1 MKNIAIVQ
9 FPGSNTERETSMACK
24 RVGLNPIDFLWNE
37 KKASLSDFD
46 GYIIIGGFSYEDR
59 SRAGILAALDP
70 IIEMIKLESEKGKPV
85 LGICNG
91 AQILVESG
99 LVPGI
104 NNYNISIALSKNKR
118 IFNNEVLGVGYYN
131 NWSNLKMI
139 VDSKRSAFTRHFKKN
154 ELFNAP
160 FAHGEGR
167 FIINNDLLK
176 KMIENQQVLFQY
188 CNNDGDTINE
198 FPTNPNGSVFNIS
211 AVSNLNGN
219 IMAMMPHPERTIN
232 GDKIFSSMKEFIEK
246 KNPVFSTDINLKPNS
261 LKIKKYIK
269 PKKHLEL
276 IISTIITDNESVSVQ
291 KKLNQLNCNISISK
305 QIHWEI
311 QIEKQSESI
320 LSEIIES
327 GELFNSNKEFL
338 TKVNNKEK
346 NYKFLIREK
355 DDIYARLKFESLKNR
370 FEINEILS
378 LKHGVLWTISSKLT
392 NFESEIQ
399 KVLDTNILLNP
410 LGQECYEITN

>member
-24 RVGLNPIDFLWNE
+24 RVGLNPIDLMWNE
-37 KKASLSDFD
+37 KISRSSNFD
-46 GYIIIGGFSYEDR
+46 GYIIVGGFSYEDR

-70 IIEMIKLESEKGKPV
+70 IVQMIKLESEKGKPI

-118 IFNNEVLGVGYYN
+118 ILNNDVLGLGYYN

-139 VDSKRSAFTRHFKKN
+139 INPNRCAFTRHYKKN
-154 ELFNAP
+154 EFFNAP

-167 FIINNDLLK
+167 FVINDDLLK
-176 KMIENQQVLFQY
+176 QMIKNQQILFQY
-188 CNNDGDTINE
+188 CNNNGDVINE

-211 AVSNLNGN
+211 SVSNLNGN

-246 KNPVFSTDINLKPNS
+246 NNPVFKTNLNFKPEL
-261 LKIKKYIK
+261 LKIKNYKK
-269 PKKHLEL
+269 PKKYFEL
-276 IISTIITDNESVSVQ
+276 IISTIITDNESVSVE
-291 KKLNQLNCNISISK
+291 KKLHQLNYNVSISK

-311 QIEKQSESI
+311 KIEKESKNI
-320 LSEIIES
+320 INKIIES
-327 GELFNSNKEFL
+327 GELFNSNKEYIH
-338 TKVNNKEK
+338 KMKNEKK
-346 NYKFLIREK
+346 NYTFLIREK
-355 DDIYARLKFESLKNR
+355 DDVYARAKFQSLKNR
-370 FEINEILS
+370 FQINEILS
-378 LKHGVLWTISSKLT
+378 LKHGVLWTISSKLI

-399 KVLDTNILLNP
+399 NILETNILLNP
-410 LGQECYEITN
+410 LAQECYEITN